1 MLFIPA
7 CMKGIPQMK
16 IIQSVIWLLLLPFIA
31 IRYLFVIFAAMLLFL
46 LSAV

>member
-1 MLFIPA
+1 
-7 CMKGIPQMK
+7 MKGSKQMRFLQLVFW
-16 IIQSVIWLLLLPFIA
+16 ILLLPFIA

>member
-1 MLFIPA
+1 
-7 CMKGIPQMK
+7 MKGNPQMK
-16 IIQSVIWLLLLPFIA
+16 ILQFVIWILLLSFIA

>member
-1 MLFIPA
+1 
-7 CMKGIPQMK
+7 MKLLQF
-16 IIQSVIWLLLLPFIA
+16 VIWILLLPFIA